1 MKKLLIANRGE
12 IAIRIGQTAKD
23 MGYRTLAVYPEDDA
37 GCLHVRKAD
46 ESAQIAGVGAR
57 AYLDMEEVLN
67 AARSTGATA
76 IHPGYG
82 FLSENADFAAAVEQA
97 GLVFVGPTPEQLN
110 TFGNKAGARAL
121 AAQLDVP
128 LVPGTHQDTSLKQ
141 ALAFRGEHP
150 GKGIVIKAISGG
162 GGRGMRIIETQEDI
176 EKPYERC
183 RSEAGLAFGD
193 ERVYVELLIPKA
205 RHIEVQ
211 ILGDGRG
218 QVIHL
223 WERDCSAQR
232 QNQKIIEIAPC
243 PSLPEETRQALLHAS
258 VRMASHASYRGL
270 GTFEFLVNADDP
282 SEFYFIEA
290 NARLQVEHTVT
301 EAVTGIDLV
310 EQQIRVAEGAT
321 LDDLG
326 LSEPPA
332 YEGFAIQCRINMETP
347 GKKGLFKPTG
357 GAISAFETPTGP
369 GIRVDTFAYRG
380 YETSTRY
387 DSLLAKLIVHSRQPS
402 FAACVNKTLDA
413 LRDFCLEGFA
423 VNTRFLSSL
432 IDSEAFARSEIT
444 TRYIDQNLSTLVQE
458 PSANKEPSA
467 NQEPSAHKEPSASQ
481 EPSARKSKSGL
492 AGTRLNTSDPLAVLA
507 LGKSEVSVAQE
518 SVTTLSADIEGP
530 AGSTPVPAPLQ
541 GTIIELQVREG
552 QLVHQGQEL
561 IVMDAMKME
570 HVIQAPVS
578 GEVLMVTA
586 EPGDAILEDHPL
598 LFIAEKAVSAGAAQ
612 QTIEQDMDYIRPDLQ
627 EALTRHGYKQ
637 DRNRQAAVARRRKTG
652 HRTVRENIK
661 DICDPGTFVEYG
673 SLAIAAQRRRR
684 TVQDLMENTP
694 GDGMVTGIG
703 SVNQDLFPGQDVQ
716 CIVMSYD
723 YMVLAGT
730 QGLQNHRKKD
740 RMFELAGQLQLPVIL
755 IAEGGGGRPG
765 DTDGAGI
772 AGLDCLAFQLY
783 GGLSGLVP
791 RIGITTGRCFA
802 GNAVLLGSSDLII
815 ATEDSNIGIGG
826 PAMIEGGGLGVFKP
840 EEVGPMAVQV
850 PNGVVDIAV
859 RDEAEAVTAAK
870 KLLSYFQGAT
880 QTWTCQDQRKLRF
893 AVPENRLRVYD
904 MREIIRT
911 IADDDSV
918 TELRR
923 EFGIG
928 IMTCLVRIEGRPV
941 GIFANNP
948 VHLSGAIDS
957 DAADKAARFIQ
968 LCDAFDIPIV
978 SLVDCPGI
986 MVGPEIE
993 KTALVR
999 HAARLFVISTSITV
1013 PLMSVV
1019 IRKGYGL
1026 GAQAMTGGGFKASTF
1041 TVTWPTG
1048 EFGGMGL
1055 EGAVKL
1061 GYRKELEAITDPQ
1074 ERLEEYEKRVALMY
1088 ERGKA
1093 VNFATAFEIDEVI
1106 DPMATRQWIMAGLKS
1121 APEPEPRA
1129 GKKKPFVDT
1138 W

>member
-23 MGYRTLAVYPEDDA
+23 MGYLTATIYPEDDA
-37 GCLHVRKAD
+37 ESLHVRKAD
-46 ESAQIAGVGAR
+46 ESVRIPGAGAR
-57 AYLDMEEVLN
+57 AYLDIEQVLN
-67 AARSTGATA
+67 AARSVGATA
-76 IHPGYG
+76 VHPGYG
-82 FLSENADFAAAVEQA
+82 FLSENPEFAAAVEKA
-97 GLVFVGPTPEQLN
+97 GLVFVGPTPDQLN

-121 AAQLDVP
+121 AARLEVP
-128 LVPGTHQDTSLKQ
+128 LVPGTNEDTGLEQ
-141 ALAFRGEHP
+141 VLAFRDRHP
-150 GKGIVIKAISGG
+150 DEGIVIKAISGG
-162 GGRGMRIIETQEDI
+162 GGRGMRIIEKHDDI
-176 EKPYERC
+176 AKQYERC
-183 RSEAGLAFGD
+183 RSEANLAFGD
-193 ERVYVELLIPKA
+193 ERVYVELLIPRA

-211 ILGDGRG
+211 ILGDGQG
-218 QVIHL
+218 QVVHL

-232 QNQKIIEIAPC
+232 QNQKIIEIAPS
-243 PSLPEETRQALLHAS
+243 PSLPEETRQALLNAS
-258 VRMASHASYRGL
+258 VRMATHADYRGV

-282 SEFYFIEA
+282 AEFYFIEA

-301 EAVTGIDLV
+301 EAVTGVDLV
-310 EQQIRVAEGAT
+310 EQQIRVAEGAS

-326 LSEPPA
+326 LSESPVC
-332 YEGFAIQCRINMETP
+332 EGFAIQCRINMETP
-347 GKKGLFKPTG
+347 GRKGLFKPTG
-357 GAISAFETPTGP
+357 GTITAFEVPTGP
-369 GIRVDTFAYRG
+369 GIRVDTFAYGG
-380 YETSTRY
+380 YKTSTRY
-387 DSLLAKLIVHSRQPS
+387 DSLLAKLIVHSRQAS
-402 FAACVNKTLDA
+402 FAACVSKVADA
-413 LRDFCLEGFA
+413 LRDFHLAGFA
-423 VNTRFLSSL
+423 VNTPFLSSL
-432 IDSEAFARSEIT
+432 IDSEAFAKAEIT
-444 TRYIDQNLSTLVQE
+444 TRYIDQNLSVPVQEE
-458 PSANKEPSA
+458 PSAE
-467 NQEPSAHKEPSASQ
+467 QT
-481 EPSARKSKSGL
+481 KSGL
-492 AGTRLNTSDPLAVLA
+492 AGTQLNTSDPLAVLA
-507 LGKSEVSVAQE
+507 LGKSELSVEQE

-541 GTIIELQVREG
+541 GTIIELSAGEG
-552 QLVHQGQEL
+552 DLVHQGQEL

-586 EPGDAILEDHPL
+586 EPGDAILEDHPI
-598 LFIAEKAVSAGAAQ
+598 LFIAEKEVSAGEAR
-612 QTIEQDMDYIRPDLQ
+612 QTIEQDPDHIRPDLQ
-627 EALTRHGYKQ
+627 EMRTRHGYKLDQ
-637 DRNRQAAVARRRKTG
+637 SRDAAVAKRRKTG
-652 HRTVRENIK
+652 HRTVRENIE

-703 SVNQDLFPGQDVQ
+703 SVNRDLFPGQDAQ

-740 RMFELAGQLQLPVIL
+740 RMFELAGQLQIPIIL

-783 GGLSGLVP
+783 GALSGLVP

-802 GNAVLLGSSDLII
+802 GNAVLLGSSDIVI
-815 ATEDSNIGIGG
+815 ATEDANIGIGG

-840 EEVGPMAVQV
+840 EEVGPMNVQV
-850 PNGVVDIAV
+850 PNGVVDLAV
-859 RDEAEAVTAAK
+859 RDEAEAVEAAK
-870 KLLSYFQGAT
+870 KLLSYFQGPIES
-880 QTWTCQDQRKLRF
+880 WTCQDQRKLRF

-904 MREIIRT
+904 MREIIET

-928 IMTCLVRIEGRPV
+928 IMTCFARIEGRPI

-999 HAARLFVISTSITV
+999 HAARLFVISTSISV
-1013 PLMSVV
+1013 PLMSIV

-1061 GYRKELEAITDPQ
+1061 GYRKELEAIDDPQ
-1074 ERLEEYEKRVALMY
+1074 ERLEEYEKRVRQMY

-1106 DPMATRQWIMAGLKS
+1106 DPLATRQWLMAGLRS
-1121 APEPEPRA
+1121 APTPPPRS